1 MKAVI
6 VARVSTEEQK
16 DAGNSLPAQT
26 ERLRAYCIRKSLP
39 IEKEFSF
46 DESAYKTKREVFDEV
61 VRYIQDSKEKL
72 AVCFDKVDRLS
83 RNVFDKRVSL
93 LYEMAVN
100 DQIELHFTSDGQV
113 ISPAMSAVEKFQ
125 FGMSLGLAKYYSD
138 AISDNVKR
146 AFEQK
151 RRNGD
156 WNGKPRIGY
165 KNALDK
171 NEKKTIVLD
180 PERAHLVE
188 RLFMLYASGNYSIT
202 TLHAEMTKLGLR
214 SMDGN
219 VLSRSNIDLIIKDPF
234 YYGMARSKKHGTYPH
249 RYPCIISRELYERCQ
264 EVARNRSNSTWKPLS
279 ENFIFKGLL
288 HCKKCGCVMTPEKKK
303 GKFIYYSCT
312 NAKRICKRIYVPEKE
327 LLKPLMEV
335 LEALAGLPKDVEERL
350 TEELRTSNETEVIYH
365 KKELAR
371 IRAEYDRIQN
381 RIDALMDLLLDKSIT
396 KDDYDKKLQQF
407 KDQQYRLNLEAEEH
421 TKADHDYKL
430 TVSRVFS
437 ISRRAGSIF
446 QRSEPHEKRMLL
458 NYLLQN
464 PTVNGKTLG
473 FTLRSPFNTVLELAN
488 CPSGLRVVEAVRTWI
503 SEYKGDYYVPELV

>member
-1 MKAVI
+1 MKALI
-6 VARVSTEEQK
+6 VSRVSTEEQK

-26 ERLRAYCIRKSLP
+26 ERLKSYCSRKSLE
-39 IEKEFSF
+39 IDKEFSF
-46 DESAYKTKREVFDEV
+46 DESAYKNKRDTFDEV
-61 VRYIQDSKEKL
+61 VRYIQESKIKL

-100 DQIELHFTSDGQV
+100 DQIELHFASEGQ
-113 ISPAMSAVEKFQ
+113 IIGPSMSAVEKFQ

-165 KNALDK
+165 INSLDV
-171 NEKKTIVLD
+171 NGKKDIVLD

-188 RLFMLYASGNYSIT
+188 RLFILYASGNYSLT
-202 TLHAEMTKLGLR
+202 TLHTEITKLGLR
-214 SMDGN
+214 SVDGN
-219 VLSRSNIDLIIKDPF
+219 VLSRSNIDLILKDPF
-234 YYGMARSKKHGTYPH
+234 YYGTARSKKYGTYPH
-249 RYPCIISRELYERCQ
+249 HYPRIITLELYERCQ
-264 EVARNRSNSTWKPLS
+264 AVSRKRSNATWKPLS
-279 ENFIFKGLL
+279 EDFIFKGLL
-288 HCKKCGCVMTPEKKK
+288 HCKNCGCVMTPEKKK

-312 NAKRICKRIYVPEKE
+312 NAKRICKRVYVPEKD
-327 LLKPLMEV
+327 LLKPLMDV
-335 LEALAGLPKDVEERL
+335 FEAFAAIPEDVEVRL
-350 TEELRTSNETEVIYH
+350 TDELRANNESEVVYH

-371 IRAEYDRIQN
+371 IRAEYDRVQN
-381 RIDALMDLLLDKSIT
+381 RVDGLMDLLLDKSIT
-396 KDDYDKKLQQF
+396 KDEYDKKLQQL
-407 KDQQYRLNLEAEEH
+407 KDQQYRLDLEAEEH

-437 ISRRAGSIF
+437 ISRRVGSIF
-446 QRSEPHEKRMLL
+446 ERSEPYEKRMLL

-464 PTVNGKTLG
+464 PTVDGKTLG

-488 CPSGLRVVEAVRTWI
+488 CPSGLR
-503 SEYKGDYYVPELV
+503 G